1 MLHGITLPAKIQT
14 CAVSLQLCLRV
25 FSFINILRLVEY
37 QLKGLLEFLLSAA
50 KLLLMYN
57 FKPLWLWNQVNNGVD
72 HVTSAAAAGD
82 VSNDVDDDASSKR
95 SDANIWDYRVTITV
109 SVVVET
115 IDYLFDIQLQETN
128 RNVNVNHIAEL
139 VSLLLMWYCCL
150 M

>member
-1 MLHGITLPAKIQT
+1 
-14 CAVSLQLCLRV
+14 
-25 FSFINILRLVEY
+25 
-37 QLKGLLEFLLSAA
+37 
-50 KLLLMYN
+50 
-57 FKPLWLWNQVNNGVD
+57 
-72 HVTSAAAAGD
+72 VTSAAAAGD

-139 VSLLLMWYCCL
+139 VSLLLM
-150 M
+150 